1 MTMVSSQIA
10 ELRRQCKDRD
20 ITFHHRHGVTS
31 LTRLLDASTAEPRMT
46 ATEVVARNSNALPD
60 DIHRALIY
68 LRRMSTRHEQTLRTY
83 IESLHAG

>member
-1 MTMVSSQIA
+1 
-10 ELRRQCKDRD
+10 
-20 ITFHHRHGVTS
+20 
-31 LTRLLDASTAEPRMT
+31 MT